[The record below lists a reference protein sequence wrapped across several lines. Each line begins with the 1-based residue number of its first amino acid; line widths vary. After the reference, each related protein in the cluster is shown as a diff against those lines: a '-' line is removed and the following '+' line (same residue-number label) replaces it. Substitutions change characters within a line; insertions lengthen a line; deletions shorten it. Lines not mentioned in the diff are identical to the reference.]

1 MANVRLRSEC
11 VTCLLGKYLTRFLAG
26 YPGEDD
32 RKELEY
38 MQRVLKIFAEAPVD
52 VGGPVISRDIKR
64 PRYTA
69 RYRIFMRRLRRPSLG
84 VYGVFILRAF
94 HSPHAIGVGVR
105 LRHAPRLM
113 VFKA

>member
-26 YPGEDD
+26 YHGEYY
-32 RKELEY
+32 RKKLEY

-64 PRYTA
+64 
-69 RYRIFMRRLRRPSLG
+69 IQ
-84 VYGVFILRAF
+84 
-94 HSPHAIGVGVR
+94 
-105 LRHAPRLM
+105 
-113 VFKA
+113 K